1 MYDENKE
8 IGGRCGWEGKRNKIN
23 GRKKGRGKG
32 NVHQST
38 EKTREGNWKVAF
50 WNVAGL
56 VNKNKEL

>member
-8 IGGRCGWEGKRNKIN
+8 IGGRCGWEGKRDKID

-38 EKTREGNWKVAF
+38 EKARERNWKVAF
-50 WNVAGL
+50 
-56 VNKNKEL
+56 